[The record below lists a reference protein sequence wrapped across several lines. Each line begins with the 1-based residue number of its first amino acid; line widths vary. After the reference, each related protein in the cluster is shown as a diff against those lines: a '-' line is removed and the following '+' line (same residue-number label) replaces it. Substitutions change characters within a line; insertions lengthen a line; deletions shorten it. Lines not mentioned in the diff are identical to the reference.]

1 MKHGILAATLAMSLV
16 LPVVSASAQTRSANS
31 SLGTI
36 TLAHKVTAGGQPLT
50 AGTYEVRLSADE
62 PKAVVGQS
70 ADGTR
75 YVEFVKGGKVVA
87 KELATVVSN
96 ADAPSVAKG
105 PWPSK
110 GGSRVDM
117 LKGNNYV
124 RVWIN
129 RAGTN
134 YLIHLPPVA

>member
-1 MKHGILAATLAMSLV
+1 MKHGIFAAALAMSLV
-16 LPVVSASAQTRSANS
+16 MPVVSASAQTRPANS

-36 TLAHKVTAGGQPLT
+36 TLSHKVTADGQPLS

-70 ADGTR
+70 PEGTR
-75 YVEFVKGGKVVA
+75 YVEFVKNGKVVGR
-87 KELATVVSN
+87 ELATVVTN
-96 ADAPSVAKG
+96 AEAPSVAKG

-117 LKGNNYV
+117 LKQNDYI

-129 RAGTN
+129 RGGTN